1 MSEEKTNERALTA
14 IPYHELGAVHPDQSV
29 VRPTERYY
37 KCGGEKAAD
46 LLAMCI
52 GLKTFD
58 LREAGNV
65 EVEPYCSMKLKKKVV
80 PTQKHF
86 CEEIRRRCILEGII
100 PGPKCGN
107 WERKKCLGW
116 LQAHP
121 LQNSNDRAFVIQEEM
136 KLFDLVMR
144 AHCREAQ
151 EEKSE
156 NKKEKA
162 SPWVTTE
169 PYVRLIECMLD
180 DSIREK
186 FLEMHRLGDREELDA
201 RNSEDRPE
209 TVYESCA
216 RLFNDNDHEVFSRCL
231 PDLHFSFA
239 EVLDCSFEHMPG
251 AITPDEVKRRW
262 GDCRAKL
269 IKIIAKWE
277 LSGNGFGQRVEEDE
291 AFGHLGEDELQCG
304 DNRANFLDSQT
315 KEHILYLWHVSD
327 DQEILKNVM
336 SVISESC
343 AASTLACS
351 SVAPSDN
358 ASARKRK
365 ADERALGFFRAKMS
379 LAMHTM
385 SRAAIWKE
393 LRETQEKLFESQLK
407 VMKTKS
413 TNLSELYMGRIRML
427 EANCTAIQECLD
439 TLDCE
444 DAMKPKKKK
453 KRTKTAVP
461 FQLDIEERHG
471 GWLFVLALRKKKIV
485 LWWWQRCEYSRK
497 SACCLW

>member
-1 MSEEKTNERALTA
+1 MSNETTDEQRALST
-14 IPYHELGAVHPDQSV
+14 IPYHELGAVHPDASV
-29 VRPTERYY
+29 VGPTERYY

-46 LLAMCI
+46 LMAMCI

-65 EVEPYCSMKLKKKVV
+65 DVEPYCSMKLKKKVT

-86 CEEIRRRCILEGII
+86 CEEIRRRCILEGLV

-107 WERKKCLGW
+107 WEKKKCVAW

-121 LQNSNDRAFVIQEEM
+121 LDNKNDRAFVIAEER
-136 KLFDLVMR
+136 KLFDMVTKSDL
-144 AHCREAQ
+144 EK
-151 EEKSE
+151 EDKSE
-156 NKKEKA
+156 KKEKA
-162 SPWVTTE
+162 SPWVDTQ
-169 PYVRLIECMLD
+169 PYIRLIECMLD
-180 DSIREK
+180 DSIRES

-209 TVYESCA
+209 TVFESCA
-216 RLFNDNDHEVFSRCL
+216 RLFNDPNHEVFSRCL
-231 PDLHFSFA
+231 PDLHFTFA
-239 EVLDCSFEHMPG
+239 EVLDCCFDHMPG
-251 AITPDEVKRRW
+251 RITPDEVKRRW

-277 LSGNGFGQRVEEDE
+277 LSGNGFGQRVEEDDE
-291 AFGHLGEDELQCG
+291 FGHMGDDELQCG
-304 DNRANFLDSQT
+304 ENRANFLDSKT

-327 DQEILKNVM
+327 DQEILKNVL

-365 ADERALGFFRAKMS
+365 VDERALGFFRAKMS

-444 DAMKPKKKK
+444 EALNPRKKKK
-453 KRTKTAVP
+453 KRKNVP
-461 FQLDIEERHG
+461 TQVRVAAGVLDSDDSDDSDDEDDDEDDANDPAGSKAASIG
-471 GWLFVLALRKKKIV
+471 
-485 LWWWQRCEYSRK
+485 Y
-497 SACCLW
+497 

>member
-1 MSEEKTNERALTA
+1 MSETTEQRALSI
-14 IPYHELGAVHPDQSV
+14 IPYHELGGVHPDANV
-29 VRPTERYY
+29 VGPTERYY
-37 KCGGEKAAD
+37 KCSGEKAAD

-52 GLKTFD
+52 GLTTFD
-58 LREAGNV
+58 SREGGNV
-65 EVEPYCSMKLKKKVV
+65 DIEPYCSMKLKKKVT

-86 CEEIRRRCILEGII
+86 CEEIRRRCILEGIV

-107 WERKKCLGW
+107 WEKKKCVAW

-121 LQNSNDRAFVIQEEM
+121 LQNKNDRAFVVAEEI

-144 AHCREAQ
+144 AEVKKKDD
-151 EEKSE
+151 KSE
-156 NKKEKA
+156 KKEKA
-162 SPWVTTE
+162 SPWVHTE
-169 PYVRLIECMLD
+169 PYIRLIECMLD
-180 DSIREK
+180 DSICEQ
-186 FLEMHRLGDREELDA
+186 FLEMYRMGDREELDA
-201 RNSEDRPE
+201 RNSDDRPE

-216 RLFNDNDHEVFSRCL
+216 RSFNDPDHDVFSRCL
-231 PDLHFSFA
+231 PDLHFTFA
-239 EVLDCSFEHMPG
+239 EVLDCSFEKMPEQ
-251 AITPDEVKRRW
+251 ITPDEVKRHW

-277 LSGNGFGQRVEEDE
+277 LSGNGFGQRVQEDD

-327 DQEILKNVM
+327 DQEVLKNVM
-336 SVISESC
+336 SVIADSC

-351 SVAPSDN
+351 SVAASDN

-365 ADERALGFFRAKMS
+365 VDERALGFFRAKMS

-393 LRETQEKLFESQLK
+393 LRETQEKLFESQLT

-427 EANCTAIQECLD
+427 EANVTAITECLD
-439 TLDCE
+439 ALDCE
-444 DAMKPKKKK
+444 DDLKAKKK
-453 KRTKTAVP
+453 KR
-461 FQLDIEERHG
+461 
-471 GWLFVLALRKKKIV
+471 KKSIPSLVHAGVVDSDNSDDSDDDGDDDDNIV
-485 LWWWQRCEYSRK
+485 AGSKEASVGY
-497 SACCLW
+497 

>member
-1 MSEEKTNERALTA
+1 MSEETTNERPLTS
-14 IPYHELGAVHPDQSV
+14 IPYHELGAVHPDQGV
-29 VRPTERYY
+29 VGPTERYY

-65 EVEPYCSMKLKKKVV
+65 EVEPYCSMKLKKK
-80 PTQKHF
+80 HF
-86 CEEIRRRCILEGII
+86 CEEIRRRCILEGIV

-121 LQNSNDRAFVIQEEM
+121 LQNHNDR
-136 KLFDLVMR
+136 
-144 AHCREAQ
+144 
-151 EEKSE
+151 
-156 NKKEKA
+156 
-162 SPWVTTE
+162 
-169 PYVRLIECMLD
+169 
-180 DSIREK
+180 SIREK

-209 TVYESCA
+209 TVYESVA
-216 RLFNDNDHEVFSRCL
+216 RLFNDNEHEVFSRCL

-277 LSGNGFGQRVEEDE
+277 LSGNGFGQRVQEDE
-291 AFGHLGEDELQCG
+291 EFGHLGEDLLQCG

-343 AASTLACS
+343 AASTVACS

-365 ADERALGFFRAKMS
+365 VDERALGFFRAKMS

-413 TNLSELYMGRIRML
+413 TTLSELYMGRIRML

-444 DAMKPKKKK
+444 DALEPKK
-453 KRTKTAVP
+453 RRRRP
-461 FQLDIEERHG
+461 SEQF
-471 GWLFVLALRKKKIV
+471 LFK
-485 LWWWQRCEYSRK
+485 
-497 SACCLW
+497 